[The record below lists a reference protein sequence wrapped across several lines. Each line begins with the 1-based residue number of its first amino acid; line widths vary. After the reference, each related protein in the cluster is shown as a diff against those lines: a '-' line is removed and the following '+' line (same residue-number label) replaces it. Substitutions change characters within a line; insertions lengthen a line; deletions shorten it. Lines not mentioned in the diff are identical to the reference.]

1 MFPSSSRSSWLCRDE
16 ADRERVV
23 DMERRL
29 RPVRTIAFAILAG
42 ALLVSGH
49 WIGWWTLVPLAVA
62 IVGFALADRTMAT
75 AERPEL
81 VIAGAWV
88 LSQVVIAASIAILG
102 GPGSPAVSWLAIPV
116 VTLGAR
122 FTSRG
127 VAAGL
132 VLTVLLMVAVTIGM
146 DGSNVA
152 SHPQTLIFPLAL
164 LGAIAIL
171 STALMRSDLEHR
183 SDSVLD
189 RLTGMLNRRSLDSRV
204 VELEQQ
210 SRLTSEP
217 VGLVLCDLDSFK
229 AINDAHGHGTG
240 DAVLVDVAYTLRKE
254 LRAFDLAYRLG
265 GEEFLVLLPGAD
277 AESAAEVAERLRL
290 AVELTR
296 SGGLSVTLS
305 CGAASSGR
313 LPFHYESLFAQAD
326 AALYRA
332 KAGGRNR
339 VGIAGAAE
347 AERTLA

>member
-1 MFPSSSRSSWLCRDE
+1 
-16 ADRERVV
+16 
-23 DMERRL
+23 MERRL
-29 RPVRTIAFAILAG
+29 KPVRTVAFAILAG
-42 ALLVSGH
+42 ALLISGH
-49 WIGWWTLVPLAVA
+49 WIGWWTLLPLAVA
-62 IVGFALADRTMAT
+62 IIGFALADRMMAT

-88 LSQVVIAASIAILG
+88 LSEVVIAASIAILG

-116 VTLGAR
+116 VTLSAR

-132 VLTVLLMVAVTIGM
+132 VLTVVLMVAVTIGI
-146 DGSNVA
+146 DGSAVA
-152 SHPQTLIFPLAL
+152 SHPQTLISPLAL
-164 LGAIAIL
+164 LGAITIL

-210 SRLTSEP
+210 SRLTNEP

-332 KAGGRNR
+332 KADGRNR
-339 VGIAGAAE
+339 VGIAGAA
-347 AERTLA
+347 ASERTLV